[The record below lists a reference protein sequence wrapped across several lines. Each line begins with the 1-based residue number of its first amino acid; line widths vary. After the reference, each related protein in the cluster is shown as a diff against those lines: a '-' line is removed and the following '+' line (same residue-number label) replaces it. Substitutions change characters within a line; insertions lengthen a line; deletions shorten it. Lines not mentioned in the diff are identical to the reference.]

1 MHFWN
6 EEFWGMAK
14 KLINLQIL
22 AAALLLTVNAGVH
35 AQDEVFLDGIVA
47 IVNEGVVLRSELDRQ
62 VEAISTQLLI
72 NDVELPP
79 AEILEKQI
87 LERLIIEELQI
98 QRADRL
104 GIEVNDDMVNA
115 GISRVA
121 QRAGITLSD
130 LPETLA
136 SEGIDY
142 IAYRESVR
150 REMTLDQ
157 LRQRDLMARISVTR
171 EEAEQYLATESAAD
185 NNEYEISQILIPV
198 PSDADPDQ
206 IEELEKK
213 IDDIHAQLEDGKD
226 FGGLAVSFSAGQNAL
241 SGGKI
246 GWRKHS
252 ELPKLFSDAVAT
264 LAPGKFTS
272 PLRSGSGF
280 HIVRLD
286 DKRGNS
292 RPPVIVTEYQA
303 RHILIEVNEIR
314 TDAAA
319 EAKAQTLYERLK
331 NGEEFTEMARD
342 ESDDRG
348 SATSGGELGWSG
360 PGVFVPPFEA
370 RLRELEIGELSEPVK
385 TQFGY
390 HLIELMDTRESDK
403 TEESLLNQAA
413 GQIRVRK
420 AQEETESWLLR
431 MRDEA
436 FVDIRL

>member
-1 MHFWN
+1 
-6 EEFWGMAK
+6 MAK
-14 KLINLQIL
+14 QLNKQRFFLVSLI
-22 AAALLLTVNAGVH
+22 LTVSAGAH
-35 AQDEVFLDGIVA
+35 AQDGVVLDGIVA
-47 IVNEGVVLRSELDRQ
+47 VVNDGVVLRSELNIQ
-62 VEAISTQLLI
+62 VKSISTQLLA

-79 AEILEKQI
+79 HDVLEKQI
-87 LERLIIEELQI
+87 LERLVIEELQV
-98 QRADRL
+98 QRAERL
-104 GIEVNDDMVNA
+104 GIDVSDDMVNA

-121 QRAGITLSD
+121 QRAGITLNQ
-130 LPETLA
+130 LPEALKA
-136 SEGIDY
+136 EGIDY
-142 IAYRESVR
+142 IAYRENVR

-157 LRQRDLMARISVTR
+157 LRQRDLMGRISVTK
-171 EEAEQYLATESAAD
+171 EEAEQYLATASAAD

-198 PSDADPDQ
+198 PSDADLEMID
-206 IEELEKK
+206 ELEAK
-213 IDDIHAQLEDGKD
+213 IDDVHAQLEDGKD
-226 FGGLAVSFSAGQNAL
+226 FGGMAVGFSAGQNAL

-252 ELPKLFSDAVAT
+252 ELPKLFADAVAT
-264 LAPGKFTS
+264 LTPGKFTA
-272 PLRSGSGF
+272 PIRSNSGF

-292 RPPVIVTEYQA
+292 RPPVIVTEWQA

-319 EAKAQTLYERLK
+319 EAKAQTLYERIRD
-331 NGEEFTEMARD
+331 GENFGELARN

-348 SATSGGELGWSG
+348 SATSGGNLGWSG
-360 PGVFVPPFEA
+360 PGTFVGPFEA
-370 RLRELEIGELSEPVK
+370 KLKELEIGGLSTPVK

-390 HLIELMDTRESDK
+390 HLIELIDKRQSDK
-403 TEESLLNQAA
+403 TEQALLNEAA

>member
-1 MHFWN
+1 
-6 EEFWGMAK
+6 MAK
-14 KLINLQIL
+14 KLNSLRIL
-22 AAALLLTVNAGVH
+22 AASLVLAAGAGVH

-47 IVNEGVVLRSELDRQ
+47 VVNEGVVLRSELDRQ
-62 VEAISTQLLI
+62 VEAISTQLLV
-72 NDVELPP
+72 NNVELPP
-79 AEILEKQI
+79 ADVLESQI

-98 QRADRL
+98 QRAERL
-104 GIEVNDDMVNA
+104 GIEISDDMVNA

-121 QRAGITLSD
+121 QRAGITLAQ

-136 SEGIDY
+136 AEGIDY

-157 LRQRDLMARISVTR
+157 LRQRDLMGRISVTK
-171 EEAEQYLATESAAD
+171 EEAEQYLATESASD
-185 NNEYEISQILIPV
+185 NNEYEISQILIPA
-198 PSDADPDQ
+198 PSDADPDKL
-206 IEELEKK
+206 EELKKK

-226 FGGLAVSFSAGQNAL
+226 FGSMAVSFSAGQNAL
-241 SGGKI
+241 TGGKI

-252 ELPKLFSDAVAT
+252 ELPKQFADAVAT
-264 LAPGKFTS
+264 LTPGNFSAPI
-272 PLRSGSGF
+272 RSNSGF

-286 DKRGNS
+286 NKRGDS
-292 RPPVIVTEYQA
+292 RPPVIVTEFMA
-303 RHILIEVNEIR
+303 RHILVEVNEIR

-319 EAKAQTLYERLK
+319 EAKAQTLYERIRD
-331 NGEEFTEMARD
+331 GEDFTEIARN

-348 SATSGGELGWSG
+348 SATSGGKLGWSG
-360 PGVFVPPFEA
+360 PGMFVPPFEA
-370 RLRELEIGELSEPVK
+370 KLNELEIGELSEPVK
-385 TQFGY
+385 TKFGY
-390 HLIELMDTRESDK
+390 HVIELMDKRQSDK
-403 TEESLLNQAA
+403 TEEALLNQAA